1 MMMRK
6 TLPIEYMYLLLLC
19 LLGSPALA
27 ELPVAGPVVVAW
39 DERQALPKRVW
50 VDADAACGVP
60 GRVDPDDCF
69 ALVYL
74 LSRPDI
80 EIVGVSTVFGNA
92 PLEETDRIAREIVG
106 GAAPVYRGA
115 AGPGA
120 VSPTPATDALAQ
132 ALEDEP
138 LTILALG
145 PLTNLGAVFAAG
157 PSLVGNV
164 EEVVAVMGKREGHLF
179 HPAEGSAG
187 AAFFGHGPI
196 FTDFNFVQ
204 DPDAARAV
212 MALSS
217 SVTLIP
223 YEAARQ
229 VTLTSEDMRALAQR
243 GGIAG
248 ELVLLSE
255 GWLAFWQ
262 EMAGIDGFYPFDL
275 VAAAYVGNREALTC
289 RRTGVRIGADRRA
302 YGPLPGPLALMV
314 GGLAGT
320 PGGVLGGVLYCDQ
333 VVEGL
338 VDELVRALLTIDESD

>member
-6 TLPIEYMYLLLLC
+6 TLLIKSLYLLLLC
-19 LLGSPALA
+19 LLGAPALA
-27 ELPVAGPVVVAW
+27 EPTIAGEEQQV
-39 DERQALPKRVW
+39 LPKRVW
-50 VDADAACGVP
+50 VDADAACGLP

-69 ALVYL
+69 ALIYL

-92 PLEETDRIAREIVG
+92 PLEETDRIAREIVD
-106 GAAPVYRGA
+106 GAVPVYRGA

-120 VSPTPATDALAQ
+120 LSSTPAGEALAQ
-132 ALEDEP
+132 ALEDGP
-138 LTILALG
+138 LTLLALG
-145 PLTNLGAVFAAG
+145 PLTNLRAVFALR
-157 PSLVGNV
+157 PTLISKV
-164 EEVVAVMGKREGHLF
+164 EGLVAVMGKREGHLF
-179 HPAEGSAG
+179 HPSEGSAG

-196 FTDFNFVQ
+196 FTDFNFVL
-204 DPDAARAV
+204 DRDAARAV
-212 MALSS
+212 MALSL

-229 VTLTSEDMRALAQR
+229 VTLTSEDVRALAQR

-248 ELVLLSE
+248 ELALLS
-255 GWLAFWQ
+255 GDWLTFWQ

-275 VAAAYVGNREALTC
+275 VAAAYVSNPEALIC
-289 RRTGVRIGADRRA
+289 RRTGVRIGTDRRA
-302 YGPLPGPLALMV
+302 YGPLPGPQAIMV

-320 PGGVLGGVLYCDQ
+320 RGGVLGEVLYCDQ

-338 VDELVRALLTIDESD
+338 SDELVRALLTVGRAD